1 MNNLNNEI
9 TSLTDICLATT
20 LSTLQQPIL
29 RLEKI
34 TPTKAQFLFKK
45 TIELDKLIESY
56 WNNSLKVNP
65 IEFFNTLKNLKTRI
79 YSE

>member
-1 MNNLNNEI
+1 MNKLNNEI
-9 TSLTDICLATT
+9 TSLTDICLAAT

-45 TIELDKLIESY
+45 TVELDKLIEAY
-56 WNNSLKVNP
+56 WNNSLKVSP
-65 IEFFNTLKNLKTRI
+65 IEFFNNLKNIKSRL